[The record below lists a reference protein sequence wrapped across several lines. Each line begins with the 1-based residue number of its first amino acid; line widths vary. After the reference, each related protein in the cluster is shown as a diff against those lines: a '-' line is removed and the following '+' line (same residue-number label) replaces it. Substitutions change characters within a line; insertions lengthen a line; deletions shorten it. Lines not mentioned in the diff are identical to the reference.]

1 MPIVN
6 ECTIKFDG
14 IESALSERLGRPPD
28 FVELVQE
35 YVSHDPTGLQGVMIA
50 FLVENRT
57 PKEIIYAYM
66 RTTRVLWPFNFDTA
80 SVDEQVEWRESV
92 DRFFEVH
99 APARKRPSGAQLRR
113 DWEDAWRRTERRCW
127 TDIRAGRM

>member
-1 MPIVN
+1 MPILN

-14 IESALSERLGRPPD
+14 IESALHERLGRRPD

-35 YVSHDPTGLQGVMIA
+35 YVAHDPSGLQGSMIA

-57 PKEIIYAYM
+57 PKEILYAYM

-80 SVDEQVEWRESV
+80 SAEDQVEWSESV
-92 DRFFEVH
+92 DRFFQVH
-99 APARKRPSGAQLRR
+99 APTARRPSEARLRK
-113 DWEDAWRRTERRCW
+113 DWEDAWRRVERRS
-127 TDIRAGRM
+127 RAYMRTGRL